1 MNESVQEHYTKDG
14 ENYYLQANGM
24 SPKSKVD
31 EFRNSNID
39 LKKANETQT
48 ATIDELNGKLK
59 IASEGSSEEKV
70 NQLVETA
77 LGKRTKAMK
86 DDFDTN
92 IGTMTKRAETAEGSL
107 SSLLVNDAVSRE
119 AIAAGVQ
126 DTALTDVLTRAN
138 KVFKVVGGKATP
150 YDGDEIIYGT
160 DGTTPLTV
168 KDWLAGQAVSA
179 PHLFKPSEG
188 GGANN
193 EHKGGGATNQT
204 RTSTQKI
211 AAGLK
216 SL

>member
-1 MNESVQEHYTKDG
+1 MLEHTINEEAFASMNESVQEHYTKDG

-48 ATIDELNGKLK
+48 ATSDELNGKLK

-77 LGKRTKAMK
+77 LGKRTKAMTEEY
-86 DDFDTN
+86 DTN
-92 IGTMTKRAETAEGSL
+92 IGTITKRAETAEGSL

-126 DTALTDVLTRAN
+126 DTAID
-138 KVFKVVGGKATP
+138 
-150 YDGDEIIYGT
+150 
-160 DGTTPLTV
+160 
-168 KDWLAGQAVSA
+168 
-179 PHLFKPSEG
+179 
-188 GGANN
+188 
-193 EHKGGGATNQT
+193 
-204 RTSTQKI
+204 
-211 AAGLK
+211 
-216 SL
+216 